1 VPRPSAP
8 TDRPA
13 AARRPCAALA
23 AAGLALAACTA
34 GLDVPACPGEE
45 VAELSLEGTRTS
57 AACAGDSVPASGSA
71 ACAARSPPVSVDC
84 QAVRPAPDCCFD
96 GLFPLR
102 RAVRAVVAFGV
113 ADETAALCLQVPGAV
128 PYLGTR
134 AAVAGGDEL
143 QVSLDTG
150 GAVLSACASTCAVT
164 VHHEVTGLLARDP
177 GTGAVTGFTGQSVEA
192 ASATAS
198 AACGACVTPCTAT
211 WTLAQAP

>member
-1 VPRPSAP
+1 MPRPTAP
-8 TDRPA
+8 SGRPA

-45 VAELSLEGTRTS
+45 VAELSLEGTRT
-57 AACAGDSVPASGSA
+57 AASCAGDSVPASGTA
-71 ACAARSPPVSVDC
+71 ACAARNPPVSVDC
-84 QAVRPAPDCCFD
+84 QATRPAPDCCFD
-96 GLFPLR
+96 ALFPPVR
-102 RAVRAVVAFGV
+102 PFRAVVAFGV
-113 ADETAALCLQVPGAV
+113 ADASAALCLQVPGAV

-134 AAVAGGDEL
+134 TAEAGGDAL
-143 QVSLDTG
+143 DVSLETG

-164 VHHEVTGLLARDP
+164 VHHQVTGLLARDP
-177 GTGAVTGFTGQSVEA
+177 GSGAVTGFTGQSVET